1 MRIDI
6 ITRNEESWAS
16 LQLRRALTKR
26 GIAHK
31 CFPFSK
37 ITARVGY
44 KPAASSIGENLDELD
59 GLIIRPIGRGSLEE
73 VIFRMD
79 VLRRLESLG
88 VYVLN
93 PPSAIER
100 CADKY
105 RILSLLEERGLPVP
119 RTAVTEN
126 VDQALHAF
134 DELGGDVVV
143 KPIFGSRGVGLT
155 RVSDREIAERVFK
168 AITFYRGVIYMQ
180 QFISHGAT
188 DIRAFVIGDHVAAAM
203 RRVAD
208 SWKTNVSQGA
218 RPVPLETDEV
228 VEKIAVEAAKA
239 VNCKV
244 AGVDI
249 IEGHDGYYVVEVN
262 SQPGWRGL
270 QTVTKANIAEEI
282 VDFLVSEIKG

>member
-6 ITRNEESWAS
+6 ITRNENSWSS
-16 LQLRRALTKR
+16 LQLRRALAR
-26 GIAHK
+26 RDIAHK
-31 CFPFSK
+31 CFPFSE

-44 KPAASSIGENLDELD
+44 KPAASSISENLDELD

-73 VIFRMD
+73 IIFRMD
-79 VLRRLESLG
+79 ILRKLESLG

-105 RILSLLEERGLPVP
+105 RILFLLEARGLRVP
-119 RTAVTEN
+119 RTVVTEN
-126 VDQALHAF
+126 VEQALQAF
-134 DELGGDVVV
+134 DELDGDVVV
-143 KPIFGSRGVGLT
+143 KPIFGSRGVGLI
-155 RVSDREIAERVFK
+155 RVSDREVAERTFK
-168 AITFYRGVIYMQ
+168 AITFYHGVIYMQ
-180 QFISHGAT
+180 QFVSHGAS

-218 RPVPLETDEV
+218 RPVPLKTDEAI
-228 VEKIAVEAAKA
+228 EKMAVEAAKA
-239 VNCKV
+239 VSCKV

-270 QTVTKANIAEEI
+270 QTVTETNIAEEI
-282 VDFLVSEIKG
+282 VDFLISEIKR